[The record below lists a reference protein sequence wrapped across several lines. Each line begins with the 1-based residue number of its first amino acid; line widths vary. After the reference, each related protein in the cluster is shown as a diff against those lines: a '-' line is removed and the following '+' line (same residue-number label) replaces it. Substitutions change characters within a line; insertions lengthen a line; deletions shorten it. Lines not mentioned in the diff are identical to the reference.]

1 MEHKRQSFDEEAL
14 LVSCEL
20 PFSLREEKAK
30 IYFKSKRQ
38 LSPESGQSVIQT
50 LVLHFSHWY
59 QRHFFQ
65 EKSQSFCSF
74 IPELDIKQK
83 LKHLSFISIRMLH
96 NI

>member
-30 IYFKSKRQ
+30 IYFKGKRQ

-50 LVLHFSHWY
+50 LVLHFSHWC
-59 QRHFFQ
+59 Q
-65 EKSQSFCSF
+65 ETSFRKNVNPF
-74 IPELDIKQK
+74 V
-83 LKHLSFISIRMLH
+83 HLFLS
-96 NI
+96 